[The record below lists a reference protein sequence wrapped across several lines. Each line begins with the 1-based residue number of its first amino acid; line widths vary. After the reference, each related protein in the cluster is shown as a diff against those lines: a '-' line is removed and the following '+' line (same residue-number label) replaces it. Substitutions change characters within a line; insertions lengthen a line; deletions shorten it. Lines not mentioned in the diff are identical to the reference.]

1 MFSKFAE
8 DIVYIGVSNT
18 TLLFS
23 AKPPPLI
30 NLQTLE
36 APFLSN
42 SLLYIGFSW
51 TPLKKRIFQW
61 TPMLKF
67 FILNPIPSFNSN

>member
-1 MFSKFAE
+1 MFLKFAE
-8 DIVYIGVSNT
+8 DIVCIGVSNT

-23 AKPPPLI
+23 AKPPLI
-30 NLQTLE
+30 NPQTLE